1 MCQVGGGF
9 ARKTAVTANSRR
21 LLLVIVLF
29 SVSGL
34 GSCHKKSEHHSVTL
48 TWQASPS
55 TPEASVVGYNV
66 YRRTTPETPY
76 VRIATHLTVTTYED
90 HVVNSRTTYV
100 YAVTAVDQ
108 QGRESSFSNVATAQ
122 VP

>member
-1 MCQVGGGF
+1 MTLNPQ
-9 ARKTAVTANSRR
+9 R
-21 LLLVIVLF
+21 LLLVIVLLL
-29 SVSGL
+29 VPGL

-55 TPEASVVGYNV
+55 TPKFAVVGYNV

-76 VRIATHLTVTTYED
+76 VRIATHLPVTTYED
-90 HVVNSRTTYV
+90 HVVNSRTTYF

-108 QGRESSFSNVATAQ
+108 HDHESTFSNVATAK